1 MKLETILIFCIL
13 IIDFFLVLMNPF
25 INILERH
32 VKLIFQAQKN

>member
-13 IIDFFLVLMNPF
+13 IIDFFLVMNPF